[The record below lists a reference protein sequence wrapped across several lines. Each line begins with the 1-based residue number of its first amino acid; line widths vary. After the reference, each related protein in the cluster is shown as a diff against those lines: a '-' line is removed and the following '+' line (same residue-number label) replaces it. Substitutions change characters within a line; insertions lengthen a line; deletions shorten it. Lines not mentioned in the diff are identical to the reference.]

1 MNRTMAL
8 VIPSRTGQFDY
19 TDEHALLASTAADLL
34 ARRWDF
40 AAVRRTARDDSGFD
54 PALHRELCELGWLGL
69 CLPTE
74 VGGSGMPVSAL
85 PCLFEPIGQRLLA
98 GPCLASTLAS
108 QAVTFAASPAQQ
120 RAILPPLAAGAELA
134 TVALYE
140 PDGSYLLDSPTLT
153 AKSVS
158 NGFELTGQKTSVL
171 DTGSAQHVLVL
182 ARLSGEPAWFWIPAN
197 QLQGRITREIVI
209 DETRRSARIDF
220 TGLQLAAATLLE
232 GDARRA
238 LEHVQ
243 HVAWLLSAAEMAGGI
258 EGVLALTLDYLR
270 TRTQFGKPIG
280 SYQALKHPMAEIM
293 CSLEEGRSLL
303 YRAATALARNDAD
316 AEIVLRMAKA
326 QLGEGYAHATDRSI
340 QFHGAI
346 GFTYEC
352 HAQLFFRRAQWLEHS
367 FGDAPHHRR
376 KLAELLYPKS

>member
-1 MNRTMAL
+1 MAL
-8 VIPSRTGQFDY
+8 VIPTRSGQFDF
-19 TDEHALLASTAADLL
+19 TDEHALLASTAGDLL

-40 AAVRRTARDDSGFD
+40 AAVRRNARTDSGFD
-54 PALHRELCELGWLGL
+54 PTLHRELCELGWLGL

-74 VGGSGMPVSAL
+74 LGGSGMPLSAL

-98 GPCLASTLAS
+98 GPYFATTLAS
-108 QAVTFAASPAQQ
+108 QALTFAASPAQQ
-120 RAILPPLAAGAELA
+120 RAVLPPLAAGAELA

-140 PDGSYLLDSPTLT
+140 PDGSYLLEATTLS
-153 AKSVS
+153 AKPAGK
-158 NGFELTGQKTSVL
+158 GFELTGQKTSVL
-171 DTGSAQHVLVL
+171 DAGTAQHVLVL
-182 ARLSGEPAWFWIPAN
+182 ANLSGAPAWFWVATSE
-197 QLQGRITREIVI
+197 LQGRITREILI

-220 TGLQLAAATLLE
+220 DRLQLPAAALLE
-232 GDARRA
+232 GDAERA

-243 HVAWLLSAAEMAGGI
+243 RVAWLLAAAEMAGGI
-258 EGVLALTLDYLR
+258 EGVLALTVDYLR

-303 YRAATALARNDAD
+303 YRAATALARSDAD
-316 AEIVLRMAKA
+316 AEIALRMAKA
-326 QLGEGYAHATDRSI
+326 QLGEAYAHAADRSI

-376 KLAELLYPKS
+376 KLADLLYPKS